1 MEGKHTA
8 PESETRVEITAQA
21 SQLCAH
27 GQALTLLH
35 LRNISGHHPYLTGAV
50 RQTHRVS
57 QDLGTQHA
65 HSVTPE
71 LLVTLPA
78 LCLHLLTTRSSCEP
92 WSHPED
98 LSVNPAQPFRGTAA
112 SENSL
117 GPPRKTP
124 TCPGAGGEHPG
135 PTHNEDGH
143 KTGQCGIPVPAARGG
158 RLAHQHAVE
167 DEVSKAQLHAP
178 CVVEREGT
186 RRSQKPPEE
195 AAKADPSQQ
204 PRHLAQPR
212 GPRAQRLGT
221 SEG

>member
-1 MEGKHTA
+1 M
-8 PESETRVEITAQA
+8 
-21 SQLCAH
+21 
-27 GQALTLLH
+27 
-35 LRNISGHHPYLTGAV
+35 

-117 GPPRKTP
+117 GPPGRP
-124 TCPGAGGEHPG
+124 PLPRGGGEHPG
-135 PTHNEDGH
+135 PTHNEDRH
-143 KTGQCGIPVPAARGG
+143 KAGQCGVPVPAARGG

-186 RRSQKPPEE
+186 HRSQKPPEE
-195 AAKADPSQQ
+195 AAEKADPSQT
-204 PRHLAQPR
+204 AQALGPAQGTQGPEAGDLR
-212 GPRAQRLGT
+212 GLMGGVTA
-221 SEG
+221 